1 MLALRGTIP
10 KHLWRQRR
18 VVFPSKM
25 SSLIEDPG
33 IPLVGL
39 NGRTKLY
46 SGSTSSDI
54 DTPGKRF
61 DTVGK
66 RLAKRKE
73 LFSKRKRMCDVCL
86 VLALVGILIMILETE
101 LSTADILPRD
111 HIGSYFMKMCITAAT
126 AALLIFLGMY
136 HNYDIQLFTVDN
148 GVDDWRLALSVERV
162 VKITFEFLVCCI
174 HPVPG
179 SFTLTWN
186 ATVAEGQYPRTMM
199 VPVDVVLSLP
209 MFLRFYL
216 VCRAI
221 MLHSRLYQDASSQ
234 GLGALNRI
242 HFNFRFIFKSLMTLY
257 PEYVL
262 TVIMILSLLV
272 ASWALRLCEMY
283 GEDGAPDQVHSN
295 FLNCLWLVAVT
306 FLSVGYGDIVPN
318 SYCGRGIAVLTGI
331 MGAGCTALVV
341 AVLARRLELSRSEKY
356 VHDFVIDADLDKR
369 LKNEAA
375 NVMKAGWFLYKLKKN
390 KAKSSHILYY
400 HRKLLQAVY
409 NIREI
414 KAAQRRLMDASVTL
428 VEMGKSQV
436 EMSNAIEAMKWRQI
450 NLEEKV
456 EGMEGKI
463 SLIYDKVLSINRTL
477 HKTGTKGE

>member
-1 MLALRGTIP
+1 
-10 KHLWRQRR
+10 
-18 VVFPSKM
+18 M

-39 NGRTKLY
+39 NGRTKMY
-46 SGSTSSDI
+46 SGSISSEI
-54 DTPGKRF
+54 DAPGRRF

-86 VLALVGILIMILETE
+86 ILALVGVLIMILETE
-101 LSTADILPRD
+101 FSVANILPRD
-111 HIGSYFMKMCITAAT
+111 HLGSYLMKTCITAAT
-126 AALLIFLGMY
+126 VALLIFLGMY
-136 HNYDIQLFTVDN
+136 HNLDIQLFTVDN
-148 GVDDWRLALSVERV
+148 GVDDWRLALSAERV
-162 VKITFEFLVCCI
+162 VKVTCEFIICSI

-179 SFTLTWN
+179 SFTVTWN
-186 ATVAEGQYPRTMM
+186 ATVAEGQYPRTMK
-199 VPVDVVLSLP
+199 VPLDVLLSLP

-262 TVIMILSLLV
+262 SVIMILSLLV
-272 ASWALRLCEMY
+272 ASWTLRLCEMY
-283 GEDGAPDQVHSN
+283 GEDGSTDQVHSN
-295 FLNCLWLVAVT
+295 LLNCLWLVAVT

-356 VHDFVIDADLDKR
+356 VHDFVIDADLGKR

-375 NVMKAGWFLYKLKKN
+375 NVMKAGWFLYKLKRN
-390 KAKSSHILYY
+390 KAKSSRILYY

-414 KAAQRRLMDASVTL
+414 KAAQRRLIDASVTI

-436 EMSNAIEAMKWRQI
+436 EMSNAFEAMKWRQL

-463 SLIYDKVLSINRTL
+463 SLIYDKVLSINRAV
-477 HKTGTKGE
+477 HKSGPKAE

>member
-1 MLALRGTIP
+1 
-10 KHLWRQRR
+10 
-18 VVFPSKM
+18 M
-25 SSLIEDPG
+25 STLIEDPA

-39 NGRTKLY
+39 NGRAKLY
-46 SGSTSSDI
+46 SSSTASDL
-54 DTPGKRF
+54 DRQCKRF

-73 LFSKRKRMCDVCL
+73 LFSKRKRMCDVCII
-86 VLALVGILIMILETE
+86 LALVGILLMILETE
-101 LSTADILPRD
+101 LTTANVLSRD
-111 HIGSYFMKMCITAAT
+111 HLGSYLMKMCITAFT
-126 AALLIFLGMY
+126 VALLIFLFMY
-136 HNYDIQLFTVDN
+136 HSLDIQLFTVDN
-148 GVDDWRLALSVERV
+148 SVDDWRLAMSAERI
-162 VKITFEFLVCCI
+162 VKITCEFIICSI
-174 HPVPG
+174 HPIPG
-179 SFTLTWN
+179 SFTVTWN
-186 ATVAEGQYPRTMM
+186 ATVAEGQHPRIMI
-199 VPVDVVLSLP
+199 VPLDVMLSLP

-262 TVIMILSLLV
+262 TVIMILSLSV
-272 ASWALRLCEMY
+272 ASWALRLCEMHDET
-283 GEDGAPDQVHSN
+283 GLTDPVHAN

-356 VHDFVIDADLDKR
+356 VHDFVIDADLGKR

-390 KAKSSHILYY
+390 NAKSSHILYY
-400 HRKLLQAVY
+400 HRKLLHAVY

-414 KAAQRRLMDASVTL
+414 KAAQRRLIDASVTII
-428 VEMGKSQV
+428 EMGKSQI
-436 EMSNAIEAMKWRQI
+436 ETSNAIAAMKWRQI

-456 EGMEGKI
+456 EGMEGKL
-463 SLIYDKVLSINRTL
+463 SLIYNNVLSINRAL
-477 HKTGTKGE
+477 HKVTGTKGE